1 MGNTGSV
8 VRMGGS
14 RSGAWA
20 PKLKSTYDGLKPRVS
35 SSSSKIIKGSS
46 HKLTKAVSKAASE
59 ASNSAGRAVARGASK
74 TAAKQASRRAAIGM
88 GGRASTK
95 LLGSVASVA
104 MAGEAGWTAGKAIK
118 RSVRGRN
125 DKKIASQ
132 EERQNALGRR
142 RASINAKKRAGKF

>member
-1 MGNTGSV
+1 MSNYGSV

-59 ASNSAGRAVARGASK
+59 ASNSASRAVARGASK

-118 RSVRGRN
+118 KAVKNSN
-125 DKKIASQ
+125 NKKIAEQ
-132 EERQNALGRR
+132 EKQQNSLGKR
-142 RASINAKKRAGKF
+142 RAAINAKKRGRK